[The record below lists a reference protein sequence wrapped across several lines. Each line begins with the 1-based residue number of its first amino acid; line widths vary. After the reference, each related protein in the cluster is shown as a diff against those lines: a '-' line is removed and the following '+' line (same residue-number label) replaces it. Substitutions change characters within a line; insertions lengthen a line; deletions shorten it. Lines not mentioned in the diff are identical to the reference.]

1 MIPKSIG
8 SPEAFAAV
16 VTAKY
21 VDALPLYRQVEI
33 LKRSD
38 IDLSR
43 GTLANWCVQLGNKV
57 NVIVEAMKM
66 HLLNEKLICAD
77 ETTVQVLHEQDRNAQ
92 SKSYMWVYRS
102 GEFVEQ
108 PVVIYDYQPSRAG
121 QCVKD
126 FLGDYSGYL
135 LTDGYQAY
143 NGLENVIQAGCL
155 AHVRRKF
162 TDAQKA
168 QPKKKS
174 GRVEKA
180 INFIAKLYGIEQ
192 EAKGLSAVERQQL
205 RQQKSK
211 PILDKFHE
219 WLLETQDKILPKS
232 QLGSAVNYAIN
243 QWPKLLTYLDDGDIS
258 IDNNVTERDIRPFTT
273 GRKNWMF
280 STSVE
285 GATASANL
293 YSLVMTC
300 RANNINPYY
309 YFVHLFKVLPT
320 RTPQDDLTDLM
331 PWNFPID
338 EAE

>member
-1 MIPKSIG
+1 T
-8 SPEAFAAV
+8 PEAFAAV

-33 LKRSD
+33 LKRSG
-38 IDLSR
+38 IELSR
-43 GTLANWCVQLGNKV
+43 GTLSNWCVQLGNKV
-57 NVIVEAMKM
+57 DVIIEVMRA

-77 ETTVQVLHEQDRNAQ
+77 ETTVQVLREQDRSAQ

-108 PVVIYDYQPSRAG
+108 PIVIYDYQPSRAG

-126 FLGDYSGYL
+126 FLGDYLGYL

-143 NGLENVIQAGCL
+143 NGLDNVSQAGCL

-192 EAKGLSAVERQQL
+192 EAKRLSAVERQQL

-219 WLLETQDKILPKS
+219 WLLETQDKVLPKS
-232 QLGSAVNYAIN
+232 QLGGAINYTIN
-243 QWPKLLTYLDDGDIS
+243 QWPKLLTYLEDGDIS

-309 YFVHLFKVLPT
+309 YFAHLFKVLPT

-338 EAE
+338 EA